1 MKKCDKFVGSALKM
15 PNLDRLINALGGRC
29 PLSYSPYPSTFI
41 FYFLFIFLYIM
52 PADRHKLTVL
62 GSIQGIR
69 RLGVGLERDRVG
81 GSFEILTSLLVAM
94 LGQARYLCMIGR
106 SNVVPAWLAKTWV

>member
-1 MKKCDKFVGSALKM
+1 
-15 PNLDRLINALGGRC
+15 
-29 PLSYSPYPSTFI
+29 
-41 FYFLFIFLYIM
+41 M